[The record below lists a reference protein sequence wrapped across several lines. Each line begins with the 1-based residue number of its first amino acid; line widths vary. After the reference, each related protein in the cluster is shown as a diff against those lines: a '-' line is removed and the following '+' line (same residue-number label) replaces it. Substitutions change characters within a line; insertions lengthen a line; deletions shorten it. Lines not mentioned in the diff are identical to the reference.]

1 MIKYYIEGLI
11 LGFTYVAP
19 IGVQNLYVI
28 NSAICNK
35 RIMALRTALVTV
47 FFDISLAIT
56 CYYGVGIVLSKSQ
69 ILKDII
75 LLCGAIIVIYIG
87 VRLIME
93 VPNSFGEVNS
103 DKNFLK
109 LVTACFTV
117 TWLNPQAII
126 DGSLML
132 GGFKAS
138 LSFSTSKLFILGV
151 CTASFLWFTSLSLI
165 VNYFKKN
172 FSVRLVGIINKICGV
187 VITYYGLKLAVS
199 FIKGLG
205 VL

>member
-1 MIKYYIEGLI
+1 MIKYYIDGLI

-28 NSAICNK
+28 NSAISNK
-35 RIMALRTALVTV
+35 RIMALRTALITV

-56 CYYGVGIVLSKSQ
+56 CYYGVGMILNKSQ
-69 ILKDII
+69 ILKEII
-75 LLCGAIIVIYIG
+75 LMAGAAVVIYMG
-87 VRLIME
+87 CQLIKDT
-93 VPNSFGEVNS
+93 PNSLREVNS
-103 DKNFLK
+103 DRSFFK
-109 LVTACFTV
+109 LILACFTV

-138 LSFSTSKLFILGV
+138 LPDSSSKFFILGV
-151 CTASFLWFTSLSLI
+151 CTASFLWFTCLSLI
-165 VNYFKKN
+165 INYFKKN
-172 FSVRLVGIINKICGV
+172 FNLKLVGIINKICGV
-187 VITYYGLKLAVS
+187 IIIYYGLKLGIN

>member
-35 RIMALRTALVTV
+35 RIMALTTALVTV

-103 DKNFLK
+103 DKKF
-109 LVTACFTV
+109 
-117 TWLNPQAII
+117 
-126 DGSLML
+126 
-132 GGFKAS
+132 FKIS
-138 LSFSTSKLFILGV
+138 YCLF
-151 CTASFLWFTSLSLI
+151 
-165 VNYFKKN
+165 
-172 FSVRLVGIINKICGV
+172 
-187 VITYYGLKLAVS
+187 YGYMA
-199 FIKGLG
+199 
-205 VL
+205 

>member
-1 MIKYYIEGLI
+1 

-28 NSAICNK
+28 NSAISNK

-56 CYYGVGIVLSKSQ
+56 CYYGVGSILNKSE
-69 ILKDII
+69 ILKELI
-75 LLCGAIIVIYIG
+75 LMLGAVVVIYIG
-87 VRLIME
+87 IQLIKDI
-93 VPNSFGEVNS
+93 PNSFKKVDS
-103 DKNFLK
+103 DKNFFTLIA
-109 LVTACFTV
+109 ACFTV

-126 DGSLML
+126 DGSLLL

-138 LSFSTSKLFILGV
+138 LPDLGSKFFILGV
-151 CTASFLWFTSLSLI
+151 CSASFLWFTCLSLI
-165 VNYFKKN
+165 INHFKKN
-172 FSVRLVGIINKICGV
+172 FSVKLVGIINKICGV
-187 VITYYGLKLAVS
+187 VIIYYGLKLGIN

>member
-1 MIKYYIEGLI
+1 MTKYYIDGLI

-28 NSAICNK
+28 NSAISNK
-35 RIMALRTALVTV
+35 IIMALRTALVTV
-47 FFDISLAIT
+47 FFDVSLAIT
-56 CYYGVGIVLSKSQ
+56 CYYGIGIVLSKSQ
-69 ILKDII
+69 ILKEII
-75 LLCGAIIVIYIG
+75 LMAGAIVVIYMG
-87 VRLIME
+87 CQLIKDT
-93 VPNSFGEVNS
+93 PNSLGKVNG
-103 DKNFLK
+103 DKSFFK
-109 LVTACFTV
+109 LVLACFTV

-138 LSFSTSKLFILGV
+138 IPDSYSKLFILGV
-151 CTASFLWFTSLSLI
+151 CSASFLWFTCLALI
-165 VNYFKKN
+165 INYFKKN
-172 FSVRLVGIINKICGV
+172 FSMKLVGIINKICG
-187 VITYYGLKLAVS
+187 IIIIYYGLKLGIN